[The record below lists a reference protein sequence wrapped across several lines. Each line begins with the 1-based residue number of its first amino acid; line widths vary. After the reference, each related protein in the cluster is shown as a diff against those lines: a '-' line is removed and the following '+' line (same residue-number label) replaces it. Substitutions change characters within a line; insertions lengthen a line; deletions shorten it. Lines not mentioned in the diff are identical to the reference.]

1 MNNKNSN
8 IDQQLQ
14 DKFSEFTPMP
24 AAFAWDQLDAKLENK
39 ATKKRRF
46 VLFASVAASAIVVVA
61 SSIFYFGGQS
71 NELHSENNK
80 IKNVVIQNNQN
91 KKIANQQV
99 NKINI
104 PTQIEVAKK
113 INNSIQLPSS
123 SAVLNK
129 PKQNIEIIANVNSL
143 QNEAVV
149 NTSNEISSIFN
160 HIVLEDFNAKQLEI
174 FPIYFG
180 NLLQS
185 TLITLKPQEP
195 TKRNLSAWAFEVG
208 YDQNQTSVLY
218 SATPS
223 LEKYIH
229 KNYLERMKQ
238 SEFALSAAQLHFA
251 LRYKLSQ
258 KWSISAGLGWMQ
270 NRTQQ
275 NFHFRD
281 SMPATLAQGN
291 TADAFGNYPIFGYLG
306 LGPEVNYQGISNISM
321 ISVPVGAIFEYP
333 LRNKWSIT
341 SEALVQANYLTAQKG
356 NTLNYQLLSLQDIN
370 AGVYRDLLW
379 SAKLGVGVQK
389 EISNRAK
396 LGARINTQGMFTPLY
411 KQNSAVQNRA
421 WSVGL
426 SAFYV
431 WRLF

>member
-1 MNNKNSN
+1 
-8 IDQQLQ
+8 
-14 DKFSEFTPMP
+14 
-24 AAFAWDQLDAKLENK
+24 
-39 ATKKRRF
+39 
-46 VLFASVAASAIVVVA
+46 
-61 SSIFYFGGQS
+61 
-71 NELHSENNK
+71 
-80 IKNVVIQNNQN
+80 
-91 KKIANQQV
+91 
-99 NKINI
+99 
-104 PTQIEVAKK
+104 
-113 INNSIQLPSS
+113 
-123 SAVLNK
+123 
-129 PKQNIEIIANVNSL
+129 
-143 QNEAVV
+143 
-149 NTSNEISSIFN
+149 
-160 HIVLEDFNAKQLEI
+160 
-174 FPIYFG
+174 
-180 NLLQS
+180 
-185 TLITLKPQEP
+185 
-195 TKRNLSAWAFEVG
+195 LSAWAFEVG

-223 LEKYIH
+223 LEKYVH
-229 KNYLERMKQ
+229 KNYLQRMKQ
-238 SEFALSAAQLHFA
+238 SEFALSAAQLHFS
-251 LRYKLSQ
+251 LRYKLSP

-291 TADAFGNYPIFGYLG
+291 KADAFGNYPIFGYLD
-306 LGPEVNYQGISNISM
+306 LGPEVNYEGISNISM

-333 LRNKWSIT
+333 LHNKWSIS

-370 AGVYRDLLW
+370 SGVYRDLLW
-379 SAKLGVGVQK
+379 SAKIGVGVQK

-411 KQNSAVQNRA
+411 KQNSAIQNRA

>member
-1 MNNKNSN
+1 MNNKNPN

-24 AAFAWDQLDAKLENK
+24 AAFAWDQLDAKLEKK
-39 ATKKRRF
+39 ATQKRRF
-46 VLFASVAASAIVVVA
+46 VLYGSVAATAIAVIA

-71 NELHSENNK
+71 HELQTENNK
-80 IKNVVIQNNQN
+80 INDSVTEKNQN
-91 KKIANQQV
+91 SKID
-99 NKINI
+99 NI
-104 PTQIEVAKK
+104 QAHELNVPTQVEVAQIK
-113 INNSIQLPSS
+113 NQSIHLHPSS
-123 SAVLNK
+123 VVKDNSN
-129 PKQNIEIIANVNSL
+129 QNSEIIAKVNDL
-143 QNEAVV
+143 QFEAVV
-149 NTSNEISSIFN
+149 NTNNEISSKFN
-160 HIVLEDFNAKQLEI
+160 HIVSEDFKAKKLEI
-174 FPIYFG
+174 APIYFG
-180 NLLQS
+180 DLLQS
-185 TLITLKPQEP
+185 NLITLKPHEP

-208 YDQNQTSVLY
+208 YDQNQTSVMY

-223 LEKYIH
+223 LEKYVH

-321 ISVPVGAIFEYP
+321 ISVPVGAIFDYP
-333 LRNKWSIT
+333 INRSWSIT
-341 SEALVQANYLTAQKG
+341 SEALIQANYLSAQKG

-370 AGVYRDLLW
+370 SGVYRDLLW
-379 SAKLGVGVQK
+379 SAKVGVGVQK

-396 LGARINTQGMFTPLY
+396 LGVRINTQGMFTPLY

>member
-1 MNNKNSN
+1 MNNKNPN

-14 DKFSEFTPMP
+14 NKFSEFAPMP
-24 AAFAWDQLDAKLENK
+24 AAFAWDQLDAKLETK

-46 VLFASVAASAIVVVA
+46 VLFTSVAASTIAVVA
-61 SSIFYFGGQS
+61 SSVFYFGGQS
-71 NELHSENNK
+71 NEVQSENNK
-80 IKNVVIQNNQN
+80 IKNVVTQNNQN
-91 KKIANQQV
+91 NKIDDQQV
-99 NKINI
+99 NKSNI

-113 INNSIQLPSS
+113 INNSIQLQSS

-129 PKQNIEIIANVNSL
+129 PEQNSEIIANVNSL
-143 QNEAVV
+143 QNEEVV
-149 NTSNEISSIFN
+149 NTINEISSIYK

-333 LRNKWSIT
+333 LRKKWSIT

>member
-1 MNNKNSN
+1 
-8 IDQQLQ
+8 
-14 DKFSEFTPMP
+14 MP

-39 ATKKRRF
+39 ASKKRRL
-46 VLFASVAASAIVVVA
+46 VLFTSVAASTIAVVA

-71 NELHSENNK
+71 NELKSENNK
-80 IKNVVIQNNQN
+80 INKVVIENNQN
-91 KKIANQQV
+91 
-99 NKINI
+99 NKIDNEQKNELNI
-104 PTQIEVAKK
+104 PTQTTVAKK
-113 INNSIQLPSS
+113 FNQSIQLQSSTVVSNKIEINSIIDASVSS
-123 SAVLNK
+123 S
-129 PKQNIEIIANVNSL
+129 
-143 QNEAVV
+143 QNEEVV
-149 NTSNEISSIFN
+149 NAYSEISSKFN

-174 FPIYFG
+174 SPIYFG

-185 TLITLKPQEP
+185 SLITLKPQEP
-195 TKRNLSAWAFEVG
+195 AKRNLSAWAFEVG
-208 YDQNQTSVLY
+208 YDQNQTSVMY

-223 LEKYIH
+223 LEKYVH

-270 NRTQQ
+270 NKTQQ

-291 TADAFGNYPIFGYLG
+291 TADAYGNYPIFGYLG

-321 ISVPVGAIFEYP
+321 ISIPVGAIFEYP

-370 AGVYRDLLW
+370 SGVYRDLLW
-379 SAKLGVGVQK
+379 SAKVGVGVQK

-411 KQNSAVQNRA
+411 KQNSAIQNRA

>member
-1 MNNKNSN
+1 MNNKNPN

-14 DKFSEFTPMP
+14 DKFSEFAPMP
-24 AAFAWDQLDAKLENK
+24 AAFAWEQLDAKLETK

-46 VLFASVAASAIVVVA
+46 VLFTSVAASTIAVVA
-61 SSIFYFGGQS
+61 SSVFYFGGQS

-80 IKNVVIQNNQN
+80 IKNGVIQNNQN
-91 KKIANQQV
+91 NKIDNQQV

-113 INNSIQLPSS
+113 INNSIQLQSS

-333 LRNKWSIT
+333 LQNKWSIT